1 MPNLEHAAVAGW
13 LAELRP
19 DSEAAAWPPA
29 LRPVETE
36 AGVPASLEALGLTL
50 GELEA
55 GGLPNLSG
63 VLRSAPLRGEMQAVM
78 AQLGAARTLRLL
90 HWMAE
95 VDLPD
100 CHDVIAALVQ
110 DDTPA
115 ARSLRATVGAVT
127 RQATVRRMFAPERV
141 AALERA
147 CNDMME
153 DAQ

>member
-55 GGLPNLSG
+55 GGLPSLSG

-95 VDLPD
+95 ADLPD
-100 CHDVIAALVQ
+100 CHGVIAALMQ
-110 DDTPA
+110 DDTLA

-141 AALERA
+141 AALERT
-147 CNDMME
+147 CNDLME
-153 DAQ
+153 NAQ